1 MMELHL
7 NEISWQVPEGRHAV
21 VVVDKAACHTT
32 EKLKLPENISLLP
45 LPAYSPELNSMEQ
58 VWGFIKQRWLS
69 NRVYKDY
76 EEIADSCANAWNLFR
91 NEAGRIKSLCSRDW
105 ATVRV

>member
-1 MMELHL
+1 M

-21 VVVDKAACHTT
+21 VVVDKAAWHTT

-45 LPAYSPELNSMEQ
+45 LPAYSPELNPMEQ
-58 VWGFIKQRWLS
+58 VWEFIKQKWLS

-91 NEAGRIKSLCSRDW
+91 SETGRIKSPCSREW
-105 ATVRV
+105 AVSVIN